1 MYKQREGGVYK
12 ARIQIKQLQYMY
24 KVMEEVNGRAPV
36 HSTCAS
42 VMEVYGQEICLTWA
56 ARRLG

>member
-12 ARIQIKQLQYMY
+12 ARIQINQLQYMY
-24 KVMEEVNGRAPV
+24 KVMEEVNGRA